1 MTSHPAEMHDKHN
14 HREWIIGA
22 CLATAIISAGVL
34 LVGCGSQW
42 QPFSS
47 KSWTV
52 RDCEIHESIEKSESD
67 WPDPTYRRTYRLIR
81 DGRELTVGSYQN
93 ESSLGLID
101 EPYAVGDFIVIPTS
115 CYVYRV
121 GPDDEV
127 KMFEPGMADQ
137 WSGFAE
143 RRGINGQYDY
153 QVDTVQRID
162 GGWKLSYGLEE
173 DLNGQRPK
181 FIHFVT
187 TDDWQSFQIE
197 TNEDED

>member
-1 MTSHPAEMHDKHN
+1 M
-14 HREWIIGA
+14 
-22 CLATAIISAGVL
+22 
-34 LVGCGSQW
+34 GCGSKW
-42 QPFSS
+42 QPFLS

-67 WPDPTYRRTYRLIR
+67 WPDPTYLRTYRLIR
-81 DGRELTVGSYQN
+81 DGREVTVGSYEN

-115 CYVYRV
+115 CYVYLV
-121 GPDDEV
+121 GPNDEV
-127 KMFEPGMADQ
+127 KMFAPWKADQ
-137 WSGFAE
+137 WESFAGP
-143 RRGINGQYDY
+143 RSINGHYDY
-153 QVDTVQRID
+153 HVDTVQRID

-181 FIHFVT
+181 FIHFAT

-197 TNEDED
+197 INEDGD